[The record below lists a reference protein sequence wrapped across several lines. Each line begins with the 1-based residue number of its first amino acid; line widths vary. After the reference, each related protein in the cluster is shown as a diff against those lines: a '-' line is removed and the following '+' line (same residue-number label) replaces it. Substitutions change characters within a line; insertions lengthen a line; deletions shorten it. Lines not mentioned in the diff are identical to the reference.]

1 MNQPPAEKPVGSRI
15 GRTMDELWNERS
27 FRVDLERKHSYQP
40 MYEERNPKPNTFRHD
55 AIKNIHGKTLL
66 NQLFFSEKNI
76 DNVDKK
82 LRYTVFNMSQ
92 GQFRLGPQNR
102 TELGIAMRGVYLQYA
117 KNLPDH
123 ITEQIR
129 DLNELT
135 VSLLAPK
142 VLSNTK
148 QYIKYLED
156 INESHMRVIDRPVNV
171 SSAGTKTLEIS
182 SAIGFGNELR

>member
-1 MNQPPAEKPVGSRI
+1 MDQSKPVGSRI
-15 GRTMDELWNERS
+15 GRNMDELWNERS
-27 FRVDLERKHSYQP
+27 FKVDLERKHSYQT
-40 MYEERNPKPNTFRHD
+40 MFQEKKSDNNTFRKE

-66 NQLFFSEKNI
+66 NQLYFSDKNI
-76 DNVDKK
+76 ENVDKK
-82 LRYTVFNMSQ
+82 LRYTIYNMSK
-92 GQFRLGPQNR
+92 GQFSLGPQDKN
-102 TELGIAMRGVYLQYA
+102 EIGIAMRSVYLRYC

-129 DLNELT
+129 ELNELT

-171 SSAGTKTLEIS
+171 SSAGTKTLEMS
-182 SAIGFGNELR
+182 SVLGFGNEMN